1 MRGPSL
7 AQRVWDGVMRM
18 GEGERTSV
26 GKIAAVEGVSKSP
39 QLYRIMGEIVSAGY
53 LNLRVEKHSNGH
65 DMHVFTRTSLSDPRQ
80 RLPFGS
86 ES

>member
-7 AQRVWDGVMRM
+7 AQRVWDGVMSMR
-18 GEGERTSV
+18 EGEKTSV
-26 GKIAAVEGVSKSP
+26 GKVATVEGVSKSP
-39 QLYRIMGEIVSAGY
+39 QLYRIMGELVSEGY
-53 LNLRVEKHSNGH
+53 LSLRIEKHYNGH
-65 DMHVFTRTSLSDPRQ
+65 DMNVYTRTSLSDPRQ